1 MFEVVVGVTARPES
15 QVALRRAVSETALRG
30 GRLHIVRT
38 LAKQMSESFAR
49 IASLEREVEEV
60 EAAGRQQVAEL
71 ATEGIEAT
79 FRVEAVAEE
88 PAEVLLAVAREVEA
102 DLIVIGLRR
111 RSAVG
116 KLILGSVAQDVLLGA
131 DCPVLAVHEADGFEA
146 RG

>member
-15 QVALRRAVSETALRG
+15 QAALRRAVSETALRN

-71 ATEGIEAT
+71 AAEGIEAT